1 MSLGDQS
8 ASPAPLLYCI
18 CKREKVLTILLLP
31 FPPTHTGV
39 YLPVWPCSFCTISLV
54 CKFQMY
60 TMLSSDPDTIHWK
73 INKTSS
79 VRSQCQTKAIS
90 ATQSNRAVVGNTS
103 RPVPHRATGLLWEIQ
118 ADQCHTE
125 QQDYCGKY
133 RQTSAT
139 QSNRTIVGNTGR
151 PVPHRA
157 TVLLWEIQTD
167 QYHPKQQDCGKYKL
181 TCTTNSNMA
190 CCGKCK
196 QISTTESNSSVVGN
210 ISRPVLHR
218 ATGLVG
224 NISRP
229 VLHRATGLVGNISRP
244 VPHRATGLVGNIS
257 RPVPHRATGLVGNIS
272 RPVPHRATGLVGNI
286 SRPVPPKATGL
297 VGNISRPVPHRA
309 TGLLW
314 EIHTDQDH
322 TKQ

>member
-79 VRSQCQTKAIS
+79 VRSQCQTKADQCH
-90 ATQSNRAVVGNTS
+90 TEQFRAVVGNTG
-103 RPVPHRATGLLWEIQ
+103 RPVPHRATGLLWEMQ
-118 ADQCHTE
+118 A
-125 QQDYCGKY
+125 
-133 RQTSAT
+133 
-139 QSNRTIVGNTGR
+139 
-151 PVPHRA
+151 
-157 TVLLWEIQTD
+157 D
-167 QYHPKQQDCGKYKL
+167 QYHPKQQGCCGKYKL

-196 QISTTESNSSVVGN
+196 QISTTESNSSCRKYKQ
-210 ISRPVLHR
+210 ISTTQSNRSCGKYKQTSTTQSNR
-218 ATGLVG
+218 ACCGKYKQISTTQSNRACCGKYKQTSTTQSNRALVG
-224 NISRP
+224 NICWP
-229 VLHRATGLVGNISRP
+229 G
-244 VPHRATGLVGNIS
+244 
-257 RPVPHRATGLVGNIS
+257 
-272 RPVPHRATGLVGNI
+272 
-286 SRPVPPKATGL
+286 
-297 VGNISRPVPHRA
+297 PHRA

-314 EIHTDQDH
+314 EIHADQDH
-322 TKQ
+322 TEQ